1 MDEERPRR
9 RMLDEEDEE
18 EQQEQEEEQPKAR
31 VVKRED
37 WTRLVNLAGSVAGL
51 TAITILSFEVAV
63 GPIRLGRILAYV
75 AGSLILI
82 GILLLLV
89 VAFRWA
95 VGKIGPGMGRYI
107 FWAFSLPFAL
117 FYYLI
122 FAFIVYGYL
131 VRSLIVFM
139 EVILD
144 NAP

>member
-9 RMLDEEDEE
+9 RFPDEEDEE
-18 EQQEQEEEQPKAR
+18 QQEKQKKPK
-31 VVKRED
+31 KRIGEMQD
-37 WTRLVNLAGSVAGL
+37 WDRLVNLAGSIAGL

-63 GPIRLGRILAYV
+63 GPIRLGRILAYI

-144 NAP
+144 RAP